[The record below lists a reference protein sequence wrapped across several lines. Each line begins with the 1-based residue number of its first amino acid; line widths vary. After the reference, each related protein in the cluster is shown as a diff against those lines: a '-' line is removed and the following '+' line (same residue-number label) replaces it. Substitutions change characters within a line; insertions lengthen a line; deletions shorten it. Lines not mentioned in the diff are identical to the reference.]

1 MKSTSA
7 KIFGRRSSFTAY
19 LPKMHDMTLKKDV
32 VEGKLVSLGEGVDEE
47 MNEGNIGESATPL
60 NESDASFEEIL

>member
-1 MKSTSA
+1 
-7 KIFGRRSSFTAY
+7 
-19 LPKMHDMTLKKDV
+19 MHDMTLKKDV